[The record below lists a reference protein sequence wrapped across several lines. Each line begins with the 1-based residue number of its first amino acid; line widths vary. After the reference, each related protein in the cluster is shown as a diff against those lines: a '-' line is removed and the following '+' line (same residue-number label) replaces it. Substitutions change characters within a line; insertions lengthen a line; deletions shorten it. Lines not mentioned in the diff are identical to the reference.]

1 MNDKKIKITK
11 MNGCGNDFVFLD
23 MEEFQKANLPIDVF
37 VKKVCNRHTGI
48 GADGVII
55 PDIENTDDA
64 DIKWHYYNSDGTK
77 AQMCGNGMRCFAKYV
92 TDNGLV
98 SKKTFTVKTD
108 AGIITPTMNDDGTVT
123 VNMGKPVL
131 EPKKIPFNALNNL
144 NQKILVK
151 NREFVVNAVSMGN
164 PHCIIYT
171 EEDDLMTLAK
181 TYGKSI
187 EYSSMFPEKT
197 NVEFVKVKSRQEV
210 DVGVWERGCGI
221 TLACGTGAC
230 AVSVA
235 SILNNLTDSNVK
247 VNLPGGTL
255 NVKWQGNIDDTEYN
269 VFMTGTCE
277 YSFFAE
283 YLL

>member
-92 TDNGLV
+92 YDKSLVNKKSFAVKTLAGIKKPEILDNGLI
-98 SKKTFTVKTD
+98 K
-108 AGIITPTMNDDGTVT
+108 
-123 VNMGKPVL
+123 VNMGKPIL
-131 EPKKIPFNALNNL
+131 NESDIPFKGEK
-144 NQKILVK
+144 QIGDFKITP
-151 NREFVVNAVSMGN
+151 VSMGN
-164 PHCIIYT
+164 PHCVIFT
-171 EEDDLMTLAK
+171 DNTPLEMAK
-181 TYGKSI
+181 KYGPELEKHP
-187 EYSSMFPEKT
+187 YFPQKT
-197 NVEFVKVKSRQEV
+197 NVEFVKVISENEIEMAV
-210 DVGVWERGCGI
+210 FERGCGI

-230 AVSVA
+230 ASVVA
-235 SILNNLTDSNVK
+235 SVLNNLTDNNVR
-247 VNLPGGTL
+247 VNLPGGVV
-255 NVKWQGNIDDTEYN
+255 NIEWQGSKDNPNHDIFLIGPAQYTFNAD
-269 VFMTGTCE
+269 FM
-277 YSFFAE
+277 
-283 YLL
+283 L